1 MYDEAKIN
9 LIIIDIDDNNF
20 AILTNNL
27 DENYNLN
34 RFKDIKTAF
43 EYLIKLIKF
52 IETFIILN
60 EELRPKFIEKMKE
73 NLKILQTIPKIFILN
88 HNENESNIFEKDF
101 YIFGKMNAYQ
111 MKKYLS
117 ELFST
122 RIKLINEKKEKRT
135 VWKKEKNEKG
145 FFCFEYNAKYL
156 YKIYREIME
165 NISNEKIE
173 EYNEFLFNNYSENT
187 FNEELFQIYD
197 MHNIPIELLS
207 KYYIKLYSNGDDI
220 YTNMKYDLMTKE
232 NGFDSPFIP
241 FVKIIYNAMKKEAF
255 NLSCQ
260 NKLYCSTELGV
271 HEKEI
276 IKNVFDR
283 GNTIPISKLIFSKR
297 FLSFSEDLDTAL
309 KFKKLKS
316 YNTLLELDINYD
328 KNEKLATYSNIQK
341 FSKHKDEKEILFF
354 PFSAF
359 TIKDFKEK
367 ENEYIIKLS
376 YQNIINKVNNY
387 CEDYK
392 IEFLKDEQQHNNEI
406 NIFFLGEI
414 KVGKKSITNYI
425 KNNYGVVNDNNKIC
439 IKVNNNILKFEL
451 HNGFDERQQL
461 EEIFSG
467 IKIHLF
473 ILVYSI
479 DNRES
484 FDLLE
489 NWLNIVRKS
498 FPYNRIF
505 LLANK
510 NDLEKD
516 RKVLKE
522 EGEKFKEE
530 KHFDLFKEVS
540 AKTGYNIKEVL
551 LEAGK
556 ALNFDSEC
564 EIELSCL
571 EFLDYFKEK

>member
-1 MYDEAKIN
+1 MYEDAKIN

-27 DENYNLN
+27 EENYNLN
-34 RFKDIKTAF
+34 RFKDIETAF

-73 NLKILQTIPKIFILN
+73 NLKILQTIPKIFVLN
-88 HNENESNIFEKDF
+88 HNEKESNIFEKDF
-101 YIFGKMNAYQ
+101 NIFGKMNAYQ

-117 ELFST
+117 ELFSK
-122 RIKLINEKKEKRT
+122 RIKLINEKKENRM
-135 VWKKEKNEKG
+135 VWKKEKNEKL

-156 YKIYREIME
+156 YKIYRKIME

-220 YTNMKYDLMTKE
+220 YTNMKYDLMTKK

-260 NKLYCSTELGV
+260 NKLYCSIELGV

-276 IKNVFDR
+276 IKKLLDR
-283 GNTIPISKLIFSKR
+283 GNNIPLSKLIFSKR

-341 FSKHKDEKEILFF
+341 FSKHKEEKEILFF

-376 YQNIINKVNNY
+376 YQNIINEVNNY

-392 IEFLKDEQQHNNEI
+392 IEFLKDEQQYNNEI
-406 NIFFLGEI
+406 NMFFLGEI

-425 KNNYGVVNDNNKIC
+425 KNNYGAVNDNNKIY
-439 IKVNNNILKFEL
+439 IKANTNIFKFEL
-451 HNGFDERQQL
+451 HNAIDERHQL

-484 FDLLE
+484 FNNLE
-489 NWLNIVRKS
+489 TWLNLVRNG

-556 ALNFDSEC
+556 VLNFDSKC
-564 EIELSCL
+564 EIKLFCL
-571 EFLDYFKEK
+571 EFLDSFKEK